1 MYRKI
6 LMLIACVLLCSLS
19 HAQNKSAELSEYFY
33 PFMEFE
39 YTITPNIKNPLTR
52 SSYKINRQ
60 GNVLTKKTYYMEGI
74 YSRPLSETSYELE
87 FDEENNAIVSNKQ
100 VTINALT
107 RTPRRTND
115 FIVMLVIPDEGY
127 VSTWEETVSDETYK
141 CSAEYTYIKCDNA
154 IKKVIRMMRVTE
166 VDKKK
171 ITKWEYWT
179 KSHSRIATYEKWGD
193 GKTSLTEISDLV
205 DAPYDIQELTK
216 EEYTK
221 LKLESFQKELTE
233 KPTVLEQGS
242 STYKTI
248 KQKID
253 ESIKSDYQNNYLA
266 KEISISVSISID
278 SKVVVKVSSDSDK
291 AISVVESS
299 TTDIINALLENSTI
313 RQEKVIEPTTQIALK
328 KPIVGSFN
336 YSFTQKRMPVSLAFK
351 KGEWKCQNEESIP
364 EDIWNAAVRI
374 ASDKLKEDPKA
385 KKQNLN
391 IFYMES
397 SLGRYIL

>member
-19 HAQNKSAELSEYFY
+19 HAQNKSAELSDYFY

-87 FDEENNAIVSNKQ
+87 FDEEANAIVSNKQ

-141 CSAEYTYIKCDNA
+141 CSAEYTYIKCGNA

-205 DAPYDIQELTK
+205 DALSYP
-216 EEYTK
+216 
-221 LKLESFQKELTE
+221 
-233 KPTVLEQGS
+233 
-242 STYKTI
+242 
-248 KQKID
+248 
-253 ESIKSDYQNNYLA
+253 
-266 KEISISVSISID
+266 EIS
-278 SKVVVKVSSDSDK
+278 
-291 AISVVESS
+291 
-299 TTDIINALLENSTI
+299 
-313 RQEKVIEPTTQIALK
+313 RH
-328 KPIVGSFN
+328 
-336 YSFTQKRMPVSLAFK
+336 
-351 KGEWKCQNEESIP
+351 
-364 EDIWNAAVRI
+364 
-374 ASDKLKEDPKA
+374 
-385 KKQNLN
+385 
-391 IFYMES
+391 
-397 SLGRYIL
+397 